1 MSDLFDIWDEDGDD
15 GVFPIEEELDTT
27 PVEEPRPLLRAGYPI
42 YYSAARCSEPEL
54 VIREDPDGRKT
65 LLRVDMNNPEGA
77 QVEEL
82 EVL

>member
-1 MSDLFDIWDEDGDD
+1 MTDLFEHWDDENGDD

-27 PVEEPRPLLRAGYPI
+27 PVAEPRPLLRAGYPI

-54 VIREDPDGRKT
+54 VIREDPDGTKT
-65 LLRVDMNNPEGA
+65 LLRVDLSGER
-77 QVEEL
+77 VEEL